1 MGCGSTRAAV
11 APQNV
16 FSDLVPVQGSVSAA
30 VPQDAKRGWEEA
42 AADGQVDEPSDQLK
56 EEKVLQ
62 LLAELRKKLEDH
74 RPSPPDSDM
83 LPPPEFPSEKK
94 REDPHRHEDVAPQGP
109 HVAAIHPGGEQQE
122 DHGGKESSP
131 KKSGRIHTFE
141 DLPVVE
147 QVKDQNVCLNDNVV
161 PEPLNL
167 KDYESFKYNP
177 TREHFAEGHP
187 LAPCWPS
194 HQQHIKRI
202 AKHLN
207 QFAKFPDKFTDL
219 VMHRRSKLSKKNQKL
234 PPPLSVEGGEN

>member
-11 APQNV
+11 APQIV

-30 VPQDAKRGWEEA
+30 VPQDAVPNAKRGWEEA

-56 EEKVLQ
+56 E
-62 LLAELRKKLEDH
+62 DN

-83 LPPPEFPSEKK
+83 LPPPDFPSQMKSEKN
-94 REDPHRHEDVAPQGP
+94 REDPHRHEDLAPQGP
-109 HVAAIHPGGEQQE
+109 HVAPIHPGSEQQE

-147 QVKDQNVCLNDNVV
+147 QVKDQNVCLNDNMV

-187 LAPCWPS
+187 IAPCWPS

-219 VMHRRSKLSKKNQKL
+219 VMYRRSKLSKKKQKM
-234 PPPLSVEGGEN
+234 PPPLSVEAGGN